1 MKKHYRQ
8 LLKRGEKV
16 ANALTT
22 EYDRLEQELSMA
34 MLPPS
39 RRVLLQRVLEQIHSD
54 IADAKRVVEY
64 ARDRVFHGKSGRQC
78 GRLD

>member
-8 LLKRGEKV
+8 LLKRGEKA

-22 EYDRLEQELSMA
+22 EFDGLEQELSMA

-64 ARDRVFHGKSGRQC
+64 A
-78 GRLD
+78 